1 MNDTKKLTELSL
13 SVYGSFFPAF
23 YLLEFTLKNRIYH
36 LLKEELGNDWF
47 KEQLNNGK
55 VNSLFSAETELIQ
68 KRKPK
73 NFKVSESALFLE
85 AGFGF
90 WVEFFNP
97 QIYKLSKGRPIK
109 IFTQLP
115 NEIKRKNLYEK
126 LIKVKDFRNR
136 LYHSRIPPVTE
147 KSHEAY
153 INESVENYEIL
164 VDLLSWLD
172 NPNRDVLNLSD
183 FKEKTIKMK
192 LLLEQGENERK

>member
-1 MNDTKKLTELSL
+1 MNNIKKLTELSL
-13 SVYGSFFPAF
+13 SVYSSFFPAF
-23 YLLEFTLKNRIYH
+23 YLLELTLKNKIYQ

-47 KEQLNNGK
+47 KERLKEEK

-73 NFKVSESALFLE
+73 NFKVSDNVLFLE

-97 QIYKLSKGRPIK
+97 RIYKLSKGRPIK

-115 NEIKRKNLYEK
+115 KEIKRKNLYEK

-136 LYHSRIPPVTE
+136 LYHSRISLITE
-147 KSHEAY
+147 KSHEVY

-164 VDLLSWLD
+164 LDLLSWLD
-172 NPNRDVLNLSD
+172 NPNRDFLKLSD
-183 FKEKTIKMK
+183 FKDKTNEMK
-192 LLLEQGENERK
+192 LLLKLL